1 MIQVLHLSKI
11 YGPNRRALTD
21 ITLAIAKGELA
32 FVSGPSGA
40 GKSTLLKLLFRE
52 EEPSEGQ
59 ILIDGRNI
67 TRLSSRGVAHLRR
80 KIGLIFQEFR
90 LLPHLTALDNVALA
104 AQVIGVSKRESRTKA
119 YQLLRELGLKE
130 RYDAKPFALSGGEQQ
145 RVAIARSLVNQ
156 PSVLFADEPTGNL
169 DSHTTEDVLKLFQRL
184 NEEEGITIIVV
195 THDAGVAH
203 HTKRVIRVKDGI
215 VVDEGPPQRVLD
227 AGPAAL
233 TQN

>member
-145 RVAIARSLVNQ
+145 RVAIARALVNE
-156 PSVLFADEPTGNL
+156 PSLLLADEPTGNIDDETAGEIMGL
-169 DSHTTEDVLKLFQRL
+169 LVRIRDR
-184 NEEEGITIIVV
+184 GATILIA
-195 THDAGVAH
+195 THDRQIIGRYGSRLILLDRGVL
-203 HTKRVIRVKDGI
+203 
-215 VVDEGPPQRVLD
+215 VDDLAQENGR
-227 AGPAAL
+227 
-233 TQN
+233 

>member
-11 YGPNRRALTD
+11 YGPNRSALTD
-21 ITLAIAKGELA
+21 ITLAIATGELA

-67 TRLSSRGVAHLRR
+67 ARLSSRGVAHLRR

-130 RYDAKPFALSGGEQQ
+130 RYDAKPLTLSGGEQQ
-145 RVAIARSLVNQ
+145 RVAIARALVNE
-156 PSVLFADEPTGNL
+156 PSLLLADEPTGNIDDETAGEIMGL
-169 DSHTTEDVLKLFQRL
+169 LVKIRERGTTIL
-184 NEEEGITIIVV
+184 IA
-195 THDAGVAH
+195 THDRQIIQRYGTRLILLDRGVL
-203 HTKRVIRVKDGI
+203 
-215 VVDEGPPQRVLD
+215 VDAQENGR
-227 AGPAAL
+227 
-233 TQN
+233 